1 MLVIM
6 IRNWR
11 PAGFSSDSGL
21 RTVDVEPKPSFSG
34 VLGSTV
40 EASGDIHFG
49 SKGRVQE
56 SAPQITL
63 GVDLFQKHVIFVK
76 KKEREIWRVHKIQS
90 NIFIFLASV

>member
-1 MLVIM
+1 MESAGRVMLVVV

-11 PAGFSSDSGL
+11 PAGFSGDSGL

-34 VLGSTV
+34 VLGSAV

-63 GVDLFQKHVIFVK
+63 GVDLSQKHVIFVK
-76 KKEREIWRVHKIQS
+76 KKKKRIMAGS
-90 NIFIFLASV
+90 